1 MKIFLS
7 IVFIISFFTSAAFAS
22 DCSATYDTN
31 ASPALIQFIKDLN
44 PFWGTWRGSY
54 KGEPVVGE
62 FYLDKEYR
70 FNIRGNYK
78 TTVLNDTKIRL
89 CYRNK
94 KFQAIASGITL
105 NIEVVNNRTLR
116 VTNFLIDGAITV
128 QR

>member
-7 IVFIISFFTSAAFAS
+7 VFIFLSLINSAASAN

-31 ASPALIQFIKDLN
+31 ASPALLQFIKGLN
-44 PFWGTWRGSY
+44 PFWGTWRGTY
-54 KGEPVVGE
+54 KGESVVGE
-62 FYLDKEYR
+62 LYLDKESR
-70 FNIRGNYK
+70 FNIKGSYK

-105 NIEVVNNRTLR
+105 NIEVLNNRTLK
-116 VTNFLIDGAITV
+116 VTNFLIDGSILV